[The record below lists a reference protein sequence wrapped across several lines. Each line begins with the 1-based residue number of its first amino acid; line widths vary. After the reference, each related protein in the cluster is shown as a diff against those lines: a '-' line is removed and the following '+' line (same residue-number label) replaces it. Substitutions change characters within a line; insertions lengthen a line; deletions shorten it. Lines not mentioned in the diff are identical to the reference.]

1 MNQRI
6 EPADSLY
13 GDGRR
18 WWMLLV
24 LFLVATCSYLDRH
37 IVSVLLE
44 PIKKEFGVSDTLLGL
59 LSGFAFAIFY
69 ATLGIPVARWADRG
83 NRRSIV
89 TLAVTL
95 WSGFTVLCG
104 YAGSFWQLALARV
117 GVGAGEAGAI
127 PPSQSL
133 IVDYFAPARR
143 ASALAIFMSS
153 ATAGYLI
160 AFVLGGY
167 LAAHYGWRTTL
178 IVVGAPGLLL
188 ALLVRFCL
196 DEPRLR
202 PGREPLAAA
211 QSGIGAT
218 VRELFAKPSY
228 RLLLAAAVS
237 YALMAYGSAV
247 FFPSFMVRSLGV
259 SLAEV
264 GLVYGL
270 ISAVG
275 ALVGTVGGGFIADR
289 LGQRSPSWYAWLP
302 ALGCALA
309 LPLYVAAMLADSFTT
324 FVVLSGV
331 GGTLVGGCLPS
342 MFTGLHAVCG
352 SSRRALS
359 VAVLTFMMSLI
370 GSGLGPVIAG
380 ALSDAF
386 AARAGNESLRWAML
400 VCTLF
405 LLPCIWCFWRAGQH
419 LPRDLE
425 S

>member
-1 MNQRI
+1 MNQPI
-6 EPADSLY
+6 APADSLY

-83 NRRSIV
+83 NRRTIV

-143 ASALAIFMSS
+143 ASALAIFMSA

-188 ALLVRFCL
+188 ALLARFCL

-211 QSGIGAT
+211 QSGIGTT

-228 RLLLAAAVS
+228 RLLLAAVVF
-237 YALMAYGSAV
+237 YALMAYGSAI

-270 ISAVG
+270 VSAAG
-275 ALVGTVGGGFIADR
+275 ALVGTIGGGFIADR
-289 LGQRSPSWYAWLP
+289 LGQRSASWYAWLP

-309 LPLYVAAMLADSFTT
+309 LPLYVAAILANSFTT
-324 FVVLSGV
+324 FIALSGV
-331 GGTLVGGCLPS
+331 GGTLVGACLPS
-342 MFTGLHAVCG
+342 MFTALHAVCG

>member
-1 MNQRI
+1 MNQPI
-6 EPADSLY
+6 APADSLY
-13 GDGRR
+13 GDRRR

-83 NRRSIV
+83 NRRTIV

-143 ASALAIFMSS
+143 ASALAIFTSS

-188 ALLVRFCL
+188 ALLARFCL

-228 RLLLAAAVS
+228 RLLLAAAVF
-237 YALMAYGSAV
+237 YALMAYGSAI

-270 ISAVG
+270 VSAAG
-275 ALVGTVGGGFIADR
+275 ALVGTIGGGFIADR

-309 LPLYVAAMLADSFTT
+309 LPLYVAAILANSFTT
-324 FVVLSGV
+324 FIALSGV
-331 GGTLVGGCLPS
+331 AGTLVGGCLPS
-342 MFTGLHAVCG
+342 MFTALHAVCG

>member
-1 MNQRI
+1 MNQPI
-6 EPADSLY
+6 APADSLY

-83 NRRSIV
+83 NRRTIV

-143 ASALAIFMSS
+143 ASALAIFTSS

-188 ALLVRFCL
+188 ALLARFCL

-228 RLLLAAAVS
+228 RLLLAAAVF
-237 YALMAYGSAV
+237 YALMAYGSAI

-270 ISAVG
+270 VSAIG

-309 LPLYVAAMLADSFTT
+309 LPLYVAAILANSFTT
-324 FVVLSGV
+324 FIALSGV
-331 GGTLVGGCLPS
+331 GGTLVGACLPS
-342 MFTGLHAVCG
+342 MFTALHAVCG

>member
-1 MNQRI
+1 MNQPI
-6 EPADSLY
+6 APADSLY
-13 GDGRR
+13 GDRRR

-24 LFLVATCSYLDRH
+24 LFLVATCSYVDRH

-59 LSGFAFAIFY
+59 LSGFSFAIFY

-83 NRRSIV
+83 NRRTIV

-143 ASALAIFMSS
+143 ASALAIFMSA

-188 ALLVRFCL
+188 ALLARFCL

-211 QSGIGAT
+211 QSGIGTT

-228 RLLLAAAVS
+228 RLLLAAAVF
-237 YALMAYGSAV
+237 YALMAYGSAI

-270 ISAVG
+270 VSAVG

-309 LPLYVAAMLADSFTT
+309 LPLYVAAILANSFTT
-324 FVVLSGV
+324 FIALSGV
-331 GGTLVGGCLPS
+331 GGTLVGACLPS
-342 MFTGLHAVCG
+342 MFTALHAVCG

>member
-1 MNQRI
+1 MNQPI
-6 EPADSLY
+6 APADSLY
-13 GDGRR
+13 GDRRR

-24 LFLVATCSYLDRH
+24 LFLVATCSYVDRH

-83 NRRSIV
+83 NRRTIV

-143 ASALAIFMSS
+143 ASALAIFMSA

-188 ALLVRFCL
+188 ALLARFCL

-211 QSGIGAT
+211 QSGIGTT

-228 RLLLAAAVS
+228 RLLLAAAVF
-237 YALMAYGSAV
+237 YALMAYGSAI

-270 ISAVG
+270 VSAIG

-309 LPLYVAAMLADSFTT
+309 LPLYVAAILANSFTT
-324 FVVLSGV
+324 FIALSGV
-331 GGTLVGGCLPS
+331 GGTLVGACLPS
-342 MFTGLHAVCG
+342 MFTALHAVCG